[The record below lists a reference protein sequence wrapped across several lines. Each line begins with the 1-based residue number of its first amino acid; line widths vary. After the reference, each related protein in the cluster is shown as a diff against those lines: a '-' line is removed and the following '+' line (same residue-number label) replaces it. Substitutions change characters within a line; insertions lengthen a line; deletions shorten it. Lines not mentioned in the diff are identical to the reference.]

1 MILNQGYLEYN
12 TFDPQS
18 WIATGENYCQRNHLP
33 VWGFI
38 TWISFCLDSHYWSK

>member
-18 WIATGENYCQRNHLP
+18 WIAAGENYCQRNHLP

-38 TWISFCLDSHYWSK
+38 TWISFCLDSHCWSK